1 MKIVMLAPPS
11 EETLAGELCAELA
24 RESFQTERAFLGK
37 EGIRTLTTSLNEA
50 THAVVL
56 MQEDCLLSKDYYYA
70 LGFFC
75 GRDVPWII
83 YSSANLELPDYL
95 SDQTC
100 ISAVPA
106 LIEFFTE
113 ERARWTAQR
122 DRQRAREELTNLGYA
137 LTDQALADCVS
148 EGVLVA
154 VERYIQGGFSPDAR
168 DNKGVPLLCCAVRNR
183 HTGMVQFLVSHGAD
197 VNAVSEDRGNTP
209 IMDAAAD
216 GNSELTGLLLH
227 AGAALDGQSKNGQ
240 TALVLAVG
248 QGAEKTA
255 ELLLMGGAD
264 PHIKDQLG
272 MSARKYAELFRLELV
287 LDLIDARESEAR
299 NGTGEEARETEA
311 DLPDEEDP

>member
-1 MKIVMLAPPS
+1 MKLVMLASPS
-11 EETLAGELCAELA
+11 EESSAEALCAELA
-24 RESFQTERAFLGK
+24 QESFETEIALLGK
-37 EGIRTLTTSLNEA
+37 EGLLSLTASLEKA

-56 MQEDCLLSKDYYYA
+56 LQQECLLSKDYYYA
-70 LGFFC
+70 LGFFH
-75 GRDVPWII
+75 GRAIPWMIYVPD
-83 YSSANLELPDYL
+83 SLELPDYL
-95 SDQTC
+95 KEQPAV
-100 ISAVPA
+100 SALPELVE
-106 LIEFFTE
+106 LLKE
-113 ERARWTAQR
+113 ERLRWTALR

-154 VERYIQGGFSPDAR
+154 VERYMQGGFSPDAR
-168 DNKGVPLLCCAVRNR
+168 DNKGVPLLCLAVRNR
-183 HTGMVQFLVSHGAD
+183 HTGMVQFLLSHGAD
-197 VNAVSEDRGNTP
+197 VNATSEDRGNTP

-255 ELLLMGGAD
+255 QLLLMGGAD

-287 LDLIDARESEAR
+287 LELIDARESEAMTEVR
-299 NGTGEEARETEA
+299 ARES
-311 DLPDEEDP
+311 DLPDEEDG